1 MTVFKIHPKNPVCC
15 YDWLIIKPA
24 LKALMFPELQL
35 SLFVCASLFRD
46 LSLHRIRF
54 IWDPQHLAHTRHTD
68 LSQKQEGAP
77 KNSLSESLI
86 CPIGKT
92 NKQGESL
99 WLEPR
104 QKYFFKSQKFSESS
118 EVWEQAFLITAVR
131 NRNCNPLGGGQ
142 GYWQLVWKTWV
153 YIFELEW
160 IPRNGIC

>member
-1 MTVFKIHPKNPVCC
+1 MSC

-24 LKALMFPELQL
+24 LKALTFPVQL
-35 SLFVCASLFRD
+35 NLFVCASLFRD
-46 LSLHRIRF
+46 LSLYHIRF

-68 LSQKQEGAP
+68 RSQKQEGAP
-77 KNSLSESLI
+77 KHSLTESLI
-86 CPIGKT
+86 CPIVKT

-118 EVWEQAFLITAVR
+118 EVWEQAFLITAGR
-131 NRNCNPLGGGQ
+131 NRNWNHLGGGQ
-142 GYWQLVWKTWV
+142 GYWQFVWKTWV

-160 IPRNGIC
+160 IPRNRIC